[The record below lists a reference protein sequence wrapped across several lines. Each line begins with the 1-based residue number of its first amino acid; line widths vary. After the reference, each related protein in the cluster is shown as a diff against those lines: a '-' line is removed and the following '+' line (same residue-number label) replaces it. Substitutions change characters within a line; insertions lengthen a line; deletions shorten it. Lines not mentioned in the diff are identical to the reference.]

1 MIAVI
6 KTYEASL
13 QKYIIEVD
21 RLSGIILKIQAENE
35 DLKHKNAEYE
45 RQVSFL

>member
-1 MIAVI
+1 MAAII

-21 RLSGIILKIQAENE
+21 RLSGILLKSQADTEH
-35 DLKHKNAEYE
+35 LKHKNAEYE
-45 RQVSFL
+45 R